1 MPSGSAESLRRSY
14 KSGLARLVQDYTAY
28 LRRTIQETAA
38 PEPRKP
44 RTRTCTVPG
53 NTNTFNITNM
63 PCLGNGLFNDS
74 LVTAVV
80 STDKLNK
87 TTKSNINI
95 SRIYKTHAPS
105 NDFGLNV
112 PKGGDNTTVHME
124 NRKTVN
130 SSAGLGHENNTILGL
145 LVIEPMRNVSHN
157 VQHHPC
163 ESPAIQQALVTRIIN
178 AQDLERNRNF
188 FRYPVKVFRSLLRQR
203 DDFEL

>member
-1 MPSGSAESLRRSY
+1 
-14 KSGLARLVQDYTAY
+14 
-28 LRRTIQETAA
+28 
-38 PEPRKP
+38 
-44 RTRTCTVPG
+44 
-53 NTNTFNITNM
+53 M

-74 LVTAVV
+74 MVTAVV

-87 TTKSNINI
+87 TTKPNATANI
-95 SRIYKTHAPS
+95 STIYKTDLPS

-124 NRKTVN
+124 NRKTHN
-130 SSAGLGHENNTILGL
+130 SSAGLGHEDNTVWGL

-203 DDFEL
+203 ADFEL

>member
-14 KSGLARLVQDYTAY
+14 KSGLSRLVQDYTAY
-28 LRRTIQETAA
+28 LRRNIQETAA

-53 NTNTFNITNM
+53 NTNTFNTTNM
-63 PCLGNGLFNDS
+63 PCLGNGLFNGS

-87 TTKSNINI
+87 TTKTNTTAHI
-95 SRIYKTHAPS
+95 SRIYKTDVPS

-124 NRKTVN
+124 NRRTVN
-130 SSAGLGHENNTILGL
+130 SSAGLGREDNSILGL
-145 LVIEPMRNVSHN
+145 LVIEPMSHN